1 MRDLTVWG
9 TCWAESK
16 VIDFPVIIIHL
27 RKGAWLLPT
36 MELLNLEKIELKEAR
51 LMQQWFDYRERYDWR
66 REELGDSICLTG

>member
-1 MRDLTVWG
+1 MSDLTVWG

-16 VIDFPVIIIHL
+16 VIDFPVIIIHF

-36 MELLNLEKIELKEAR
+36 MELLNLEKIGLKEAR

-66 REELGDSICLTG
+66 REELGDSIYLTG